1 MSYQAY
7 KNHLKQL
14 ADVNY
19 ASALLQWD
27 QEVYMP
33 EKGGSYRASQISTLS
48 GIAHQLATD
57 PAFEKIVAD
66 LATDNSLSE
75 QEKSNVLRTKRDIEK
90 RKKFTREFVE
100 EMSHAVSEGFVAWQE
115 AKQKNDYSIFQPK
128 LEKLL
133 ELKHREVEIAGYEG
147 HPYNALL
154 DDYEPGTT
162 VDDVKKVFDDF
173 KPKLKALMDKIFAAT
188 PPDDALFYRH
198 YDKDK
203 QWAFGIDLLKQMGY
217 DFSAGRQDVSAHP
230 FTISF
235 GAGDV
240 RVTTRVNENDLAEM
254 IWSCIHEGGHALYEQ
269 GLPAADYGLPSGEAV
284 SLAIHE
290 SQSRLW
296 ENNVGRSLPFWQHN
310 YAKLQSVFPESLAA
324 VGLHDFYK
332 AFNRVQPSLVR
343 TSADELTYHFHII
356 IRFELEL
363 ELIEGKL
370 TAANLPAAWNAKYKE
385 YLGIDVPTDTQGVL
399 QDVHWSHGSFG
410 YFSTYSLGSLY
421 AAQLFAQAQKEI
433 PGLED
438 SIAAGNTAPL
448 LLWLRE
454 KVHTKG
460 RNTTSRLVCE
470 EVTGQPLNADFFMAY
485 AEKKYSGIYEF

>member
-1 MSYQAY
+1 M
-7 KNHLKQL
+7 
-14 ADVNY
+14 
-19 ASALLQWD
+19 
-27 QEVYMP
+27 
-33 EKGGSYRASQISTLS
+33 
-48 GIAHQLATD
+48 
-57 PAFEKIVAD
+57 
-66 LATDNSLSE
+66 
-75 QEKSNVLRTKRDIEK
+75 
-90 RKKFTREFVE
+90 
-100 EMSHAVSEGFVAWQE
+100 
-115 AKQKNDYSIFQPK
+115 
-128 LEKLL
+128 
-133 ELKHREVEIAGYEG
+133 EIAGYEG

-173 KPKLKALMDKIFAAT
+173 KPKLKALLDKIFAAT
-188 PPDDALFYRH
+188 PPDDALFYKH

-296 ENNVGRSLPFWQHN
+296 ENNVARSLPFWQHN
-310 YAKLQSVFPESLAA
+310 YAKLQVLFPESLAA

-332 AFNRVQPSLVR
+332 AFNHVKPSLVR

-356 IRFELEL
+356 I
-363 ELIEGKL
+363 ISSSVS
-370 TAANLPAAWNAKYKE
+370 NWSWN
-385 YLGIDVPTDTQGVL
+385 
-399 QDVHWSHGSFG
+399 
-410 YFSTYSLGSLY
+410 
-421 AAQLFAQAQKEI
+421 
-433 PGLED
+433 
-438 SIAAGNTAPL
+438 
-448 LLWLRE
+448 
-454 KVHTKG
+454 
-460 RNTTSRLVCE
+460 
-470 EVTGQPLNADFFMAY
+470 
-485 AEKKYSGIYEF
+485 